1 MRTWIGRN
9 LLNAAELAEWAERQG
24 FSDLV
29 PSAWH
34 VTSGKATP
42 GTVSLSPRQIN
53 LRRDPQ
59 RKVSVFGGLIV
70 LELRSTL
77 LVQECRRLIPPEEI
91 YRPVRPHISVT
102 PYRGQCLD
110 HIVPFA
116 GSLRLGPQE
125 YGTYEGNLV

>member
-1 MRTWIGRN
+1 MHSWIGRK

-42 GTVSLSPRQIN
+42 GMVSLSPRPIN
-53 LRRDPQ
+53 LRRDQ
-59 RKVSVFGGLIV
+59 RRTINVFGGLVV

-77 LVQECRRLIPPEEI
+77 LVQECRRLLPPDKVH
-91 YRPVRPHISVT
+91 RRVRPHISFT
-102 PYRGQCLD
+102 PYRGDCLD

-116 GSLRLGPQE
+116 GSINLGPQE
-125 YGTYEGNLV
+125 YDI